1 MRLCGTSSSSSPS
14 SSSRNL
20 TENSL
25 VSKFE
30 YTTSSLG
37 SPRPA
42 YVPVCA
48 SGENALTIHY
58 IANNQPLKRGDLV
71 MLDAGCEFGGYA
83 SDITR

>member
-1 MRLCGTSSSSSPS
+1 MRYCGSSERSQPR
-14 SSSRNL
+14 RNL

-25 VSKFE
+25 VSRFE

-48 SGENALTIHY
+48 SGQNALTIHY
-58 IANNQPLKRGDLV
+58 IANNQPLKSGDLV
-71 MLDAGCEFGGYA
+71 MLDAGCEYGGYA